1 LFSMPFKYPLTPN
14 RATAKATQKA
24 ALAMTAPGL
33 PDPTTLFD
41 NDKRSCPP
49 AAKTPCV
56 LCCGAAACMEEFDA
70 DSATAARIAALTA
83 RLPME
88 YLRAVRILCIV

>member
-1 LFSMPFKYPLTPN
+1 MPSKYPLTPN
-14 RATAKATQKA
+14 RTTAKATQTA

-33 PDPTTLFD
+33 PDPTALFD
-41 NDKRSCPP
+41 KDNSSCPP
-49 AAKTPCV
+49 AAKIPRV
-56 LCCGAAACMEEFDA
+56 LCCSAATCREEFDA

-88 YLRAVRILCIV
+88 YLRAVRTLCIV

>member
-1 LFSMPFKYPLTPN
+1 MPFKYPLTPN

-33 PDPTTLFD
+33 PDPTTLCD
-41 NDKRSCPP
+41 NNKSSCPP
-49 AAKTPCV
+49 AAKTPCEV
-56 LCCGAAACMEEFDA
+56 CCAASACLEELDA

-88 YLRAVRILCIV
+88 YLRAVRTLCIV

>member
-1 LFSMPFKYPLTPN
+1 
-14 RATAKATQKA
+14 
-24 ALAMTAPGL
+24 
-33 PDPTTLFD
+33 
-41 NDKRSCPP
+41 
-49 AAKTPCV
+49 
-56 LCCGAAACMEEFDA
+56 MEEFDA